1 MVTFPKVDVMLSLKS
16 NGCRF
21 MHAAFVALALALSLA
36 TLLATATAA
45 LAQTDV
51 PDAPTAVAVYSIE
64 SQKLEVRWS
73 TSDAANTTSF
83 KIQWKSGSEEFDSTR
98 QLTSDP
104 ATSIESDQ
112 STSAGD
118 RYVDIITGLTNGTE
132 YTVRVIATNSNGD
145 SDVSATATGTPASE
159 PGQAQEFWE
168 NEVVKV
174 FEGSFPWLRETW
186 DYITTENVLVFWSNS
201 LSGGVTTLC
210 THVTPS
216 KLREC
221 DTYRAHVNRSSF
233 RVIYLITHELAH
245 VYTLATGVSASHGP
259 LGVARL
265 YFHVLTAGG
274 TLGGSYCD
282 PIELFADALV
292 ILSLGDQY
300 QNSRSYWAV
309 CIVTTD
315 TVTVEALGAVRS
327 ALSGQMPSWFADTY
341 NDTEGNPDLAR
352 VWREVKAIS
361 AAPDGFRETVVFQ
374 LRDAFGG
381 YCDNRKATE
390 SAFGSGV
397 TRNPWRDGGCV
408 PEAPTSASVTAVGSG
423 KLTVSWQGPPVDDG
437 GSPIEGYKV
446 QWKSG
451 AQDYSSSRQAVVTN
465 LTEIVSL
472 QTVSGLTNDESH
484 TIRLL
489 AYNHN
494 GDGAGA
500 ELTATPTATDTTA
513 PVLLLSR
520 FDSRSVRLIWNE
532 ALDESS
538 RPEASAFTVNVNGVA
553 RRIYE
558 VAVLDNAVWISVE
571 GTITRADALTVS
583 YAAPTGSGATPL
595 KDSAG
600 NNAPGIAT
608 RTVRNDRIEIVITD
622 PGPDKTFIL
631 GRGFGSQESVEATV
645 TFSEPVTVKDLP
657 ELPLEFGGEAR
668 QASYHSGSGTASL
681 VFRYQLNEGERDSEG
696 IWVRSSGNISKL
708 RGPGAVRYAS
718 TKAVAPAR
726 LRDSVR
732 TDYIVDAVRPT
743 LVRANALANGNDVTL
758 TWDKALDEVSAPT
771 VTGDTFFKVVDTSD
785 DSSRQITAISVL
797 GKVVTLTLSSAISA
811 TDRLTVSYEDFFRC
825 CEVTFNDHEPLRDTL
840 GNHAAVSS
848 AAVSITQNANSRAE
862 FPSSETGARSVDENI
877 PAARNIGAPIAAT
890 DADNDRL
897 RYSISG
903 TDAAFFDAVASSGQ
917 LRTKAALNHES
928 RDSYSFTM
936 SVRDGWDIWHLPDTT
951 IDDTITVTVTVDDVD
966 ETPEVSGPIAVDF
979 EEGGTGNVAAYT
991 FADPDQKGIDLV
1003 LSGAD
1008 SEHFT
1013 LYSNGDLIFNEPP
1026 DFEEKNQ
1033 YHVTIEA
1040 REQGDGAS
1048 IGRLNVT
1055 IRVTNVDEPGLLE
1068 TNVEEPRVGQTVRL
1082 NVEDEDG
1089 GVSVMEWKW
1098 ERGEPNSPCGTV
1110 GSPTVTTWE
1119 TINGPR
1125 SGSYTPTLADQ
1136 GHCIRVTAFYDD
1148 RAGTGNT
1155 EQFLTPNSV
1164 EVGPFFNQDSPA
1176 FNVRENSAE
1185 GATLGQ
1191 VRASHSNN
1199 G

>member
-1 MVTFPKVDVMLSLKS
+1 M
-16 NGCRF
+16 
-21 MHAAFVALALALSLA
+21 
-36 TLLATATAA
+36 
-45 LAQTDV
+45 
-51 PDAPTAVAVYSIE
+51 
-64 SQKLEVRWS
+64 
-73 TSDAANTTSF
+73 
-83 KIQWKSGSEEFDSTR
+83 
-98 QLTSDP
+98 
-104 ATSIESDQ
+104 
-112 STSAGD
+112 
-118 RYVDIITGLTNGTE
+118 DIITGLTDGAE
-132 YTVRVIATNSNGD
+132 YTVRVIAANSSGD
-145 SDVSATATGTPASE
+145 SDPSATATGTPASE
-159 PGQAQEFWE
+159 PGQAREFWE
-168 NEVVKV
+168 NEVVKI

-538 RPEASAFTVNVNGVA
+538 RPEASAFTVNVNGTSP
-553 RRIYE
+553 RIYE
-558 VAVLDNAVWISVE
+558 VAVLGNAVWLSVE
-571 GTITRADALTVS
+571 GTITTTDELTVR
-583 YAAPTGSGATPL
+583 YVAPTGSGATPL
-595 KDSAG
+595 KDSSG

-608 RTVRNDRIEIVITD
+608 RAVRNDRIQIVITD

-631 GRGFGSQESVEATV
+631 GRGFGGQDSIEATV
-645 TFSEPVTVKDLP
+645 TFSEPVIVSEVP
-657 ELPLEFGGEAR
+657 ELILEVGGEAR
-668 QASYHSGSGTASL
+668 RASYHSGSGTTSL
-681 VFRYQLNEGERDSEG
+681 VFRYEVTEDETDSEG
-696 IWVRSSGNISKL
+696 IWVRGSGYISKL
-708 RGPGAVRYAS
+708 TGPGTVRYAS
-718 TKAVAPAR
+718 TKAVVPAR
-726 LRDSVR
+726 LWSPIR
-732 TDYIVDAVRPT
+732 TDYLVDAVRPT
-743 LVRANALANGNDVTL
+743 LVRANALANDNDVTL

-848 AAVSITQNANSRAE
+848 ADVSITQNANSAPE
-862 FPSSETGARSVDENI
+862 FPSSETGARSVDENT
-877 PAARNIGAPIAAT
+877 AAGRSIGTPVAAT
-890 DADNDRL
+890 DADNDR
-897 RYSISG
+897 RTYSISG
-903 TDAAFFDAVASSGQ
+903 SRRSLLRRGLRRAVSCAPGTRSTTSPATVIHSRCR
-917 LRTKAALNHES
+917 LRTA
-928 RDSYSFTM
+928 RTFT
-936 SVRDGWDIWHLPDTT
+936 DTRT
-951 IDDTITVTVTVDDVD
+951 RRS
-966 ETPEVSGPIAVDF
+966 TPP
-979 EEGGTGNVAAYT
+979 
-991 FADPDQKGIDLV
+991 
-1003 LSGAD
+1003 
-1008 SEHFT
+1008 
-1013 LYSNGDLIFNEPP
+1013 
-1026 DFEEKNQ
+1026 
-1033 YHVTIEA
+1033 
-1040 REQGDGAS
+1040 
-1048 IGRLNVT
+1048 
-1055 IRVTNVDEPGLLE
+1055 
-1068 TNVEEPRVGQTVRL
+1068 
-1082 NVEDEDG
+1082 
-1089 GVSVMEWKW
+1089 
-1098 ERGEPNSPCGTV
+1098 SP
-1110 GSPTVTTWE
+1110 
-1119 TINGPR
+1119 
-1125 SGSYTPTLADQ
+1125 
-1136 GHCIRVTAFYDD
+1136 
-1148 RAGTGNT
+1148 
-1155 EQFLTPNSV
+1155 
-1164 EVGPFFNQDSPA
+1164 
-1176 FNVRENSAE
+1176 
-1185 GATLGQ
+1185 
-1191 VRASHSNN
+1191 
-1199 G
+1199 

>member
-1 MVTFPKVDVMLSLKS
+1 MIRLAPISPFLVLVLVTGLEINVVLSLKS
-16 NGCRF
+16 HRHRYWRGVLF
-21 MHAAFVALALALSLA
+21 VLAVAASVAAVLA
-36 TLLATATAA
+36 TTTEVF
-45 LAQTDV
+45 AQTAV
-51 PDAPTAVAVYSIE
+51 PEAPTAVAVYSIE

-118 RYVDIITGLTNGTE
+118 RYVDIITGLTDDTE
-132 YTVRVIATNSNGD
+132 YTVRVIAANSNGD
-145 SDVSATATGTPASE
+145 SGASATATGTPASE
-159 PGQAQEFWE
+159 PGQVREFWE

-532 ALDESS
+532 ALDQSS
-538 RPEASAFTVNVNGVA
+538 KPEASAFTVNVNGVA
-553 RRIYE
+553 REIYE
-558 VAVLDNAVWISVE
+558 VAVLDNAVWLSVE

-696 IWVRSSGNISKL
+696 IWVRSGNISKL

-732 TDYIVDAVRPT
+732 TDYLVDAVRPT

-848 AAVSITQNANSRAE
+848 AAVSITQNANSPPE
-862 FPSSETGARSVDENI
+862 FPPSETGARSVDENT
-877 PAARNIGAPIAAT
+877 PAGRSIGTPVAAT
-890 DADNDRL
+890 DADNDR
-897 RYSISG
+897 RTYSISG
-903 TDAAFFDAVASSGQ
+903 IDAALFDVVASSGQ

-936 SVRDGWDIWHLPDTT
+936 SVTDGKDVHGYADTT
-951 IDDTITVTVTVDDVD
+951 IDATISVTVTVDDVD
-966 ETPEVSGPIAVDF
+966 EPPVISGVTTIDDYD
-979 EEGGTGNVAAYT
+979 ENGYGDVAAYT
-991 FADPDQKGIDLV
+991 AMDPEGDSSITWSLGGTDRGDFTITNGVLQFASAPDYERPDD
-1003 LSGAD
+1003 SGG
-1008 SEHFT
+1008 
-1013 LYSNGDLIFNEPP
+1013 N
-1026 DFEEKNQ
+1026 NQ
-1033 YHVTIEA
+1033 YEVT
-1040 REQGDGAS
+1040 
-1048 IGRLNVT
+1048 V
-1055 IRVTNVDEPGLLE
+1055 
-1068 TNVEEPRVGQTVRL
+1068 
-1082 NVEDEDG
+1082 
-1089 GVSVMEWKW
+1089 
-1098 ERGEPNSPCGTV
+1098 
-1110 GSPTVTTWE
+1110 
-1119 TINGPR
+1119 
-1125 SGSYTPTLADQ
+1125 
-1136 GHCIRVTAFYDD
+1136 
-1148 RAGTGNT
+1148 
-1155 EQFLTPNSV
+1155 
-1164 EVGPFFNQDSPA
+1164 
-1176 FNVRENSAE
+1176 
-1185 GATLGQ
+1185 
-1191 VRASHSNN
+1191 
-1199 G
+1199 